1 LTDVQFHYVH
11 LAADSLSA
19 LALSVDPPEDR
30 EVGALLV
37 RVGAWGNVRNTTF
50 RAFDKKELDAIIS
63 KMDDTI

>member
-1 LTDVQFHYVH
+1 M
-11 LAADSLSA
+11 SA